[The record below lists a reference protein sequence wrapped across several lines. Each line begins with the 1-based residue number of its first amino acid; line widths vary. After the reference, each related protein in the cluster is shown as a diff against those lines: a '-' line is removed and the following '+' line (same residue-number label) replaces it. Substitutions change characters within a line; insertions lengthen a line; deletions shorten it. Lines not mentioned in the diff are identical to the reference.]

1 MSEEQAA
8 EPPAVGATTTEQPEG
23 QPAEVSA
30 ESADAV
36 DAGANED
43 VDGDGA
49 ADETKWPSE
58 AWNGDG
64 EGSPLDPGCALALND
79 DDMDRRPRVF

>member
-1 MSEEQAA
+1 MKKYTPEMEEYPGLDSSAL
-8 EPPAVGATTTEQPEG
+8 
-23 QPAEVSA
+23 VSVVFVLLTI
-30 ESADAV
+30 DDD